1 MPAVSAGIFHGTTH
15 MPLIAEAQQHAQR
28 KVQSHAWGDVVWH
41 VWGQEHAVD
50 TTPLVLLHGGSG
62 SWTHWVRN
70 VQHLAQTRCVW
81 ALDLPGCGDSALPPL
96 VSDADSLAPY
106 VGEVLQQAFE
116 GQAVE
121 MLGFSFGGL
130 TAGLLAAE
138 HPKLFKQMI
147 MVGIPA
153 LGLFEK
159 TLPMRGMTPNM
170 DERQQ
175 RAVHRHNLMSMMF
188 AHESSASEEV
198 VDLQIYNVSRDRL
211 RKRRIARTDVLLGL
225 QDRWTCPVHGIWG
238 AKDALYKSTLER
250 VPQVLHR
257 LDSFHVVPDAG
268 HWVMFEKPDAFH
280 TLVNKLLAN

>member
-1 MPAVSAGIFHGTTH
+1 
-15 MPLIAEAQQHAQR
+15 
-28 KVQSHAWGDVVWH
+28 VQSHAWGDVVWH
-41 VWGQEHAVD
+41 VWGEEHGTSSA
-50 TTPLVLLHGGSG
+50 PLVLLHGGSG

-70 VQHLAQTRCVW
+70 VQHLALTRCVW
-81 ALDLPGCGDSALPPL
+81 VLDLPGCGDSALPPQ
-96 VSDADSLAPY
+96 VGDADTLAPY
-106 VGEVLQQAFE
+106 VGEVLHQAFE
-116 GQAVE
+116 GQAVD
-121 MLGFSFGGL
+121 LIGFSFGGL

-138 HPKLFKQMI
+138 QPGLFKQMV

-170 DERQQ
+170 DEQQQ
-175 RAVHRHNLMSMMF
+175 RAVHRHNLVSMMF

-198 VDLQIYNVSRDRL
+198 IDLQIHNVSRDRL

-225 QDRWTCPVHGIWG
+225 QNRWACPVHGIWG

-257 LDSFHVVPDAG
+257 LDSFQVVPDAG

-280 TLVNKLLAN
+280 ALVDKLLVNK

>member
-1 MPAVSAGIFHGTTH
+1 

-28 KVQSHAWGDVVWH
+28 KLQSHSWGDVVWH

-50 TTPLVLLHGGSG
+50 TIPLVLLHGGSG

-130 TAGLLAAE
+130 TAGLLAAG

-280 TLVNKLLAN
+280 RLVNKLLTN

>member
-1 MPAVSAGIFHGTTH
+1 

-28 KVQSHAWGDVVWH
+28 KVQNHAWGDVVWH

-106 VGEVLQQAFE
+106 VGEVLQQAFK

-198 VDLQIYNVSRDRL
+198 VDLQIHNVSRDRL

-250 VPQVLHR
+250 VPKVLHR

>member
-1 MPAVSAGIFHGTTH
+1 
-15 MPLIAEAQQHAQR
+15 MPLIADAQQHAQR

-41 VWGQEHAVD
+41 VWGQEHANN

-70 VQHLAQTRCVW
+70 VQHLAKTRCVW
-81 ALDLPGCGDSALPPL
+81 ALDIPGCGDSALPPQ

-106 VGEVLQQAFE
+106 VGEVLHHAFE
-116 GQAVE
+116 GQAVD
-121 MLGFSFGGL
+121 LIGFSFGGL
-130 TAGLLAAE
+130 TSGLLAAE
-138 HPKLFKQMI
+138 EPKLFKQMI

-159 TLPMRGMTPNM
+159 SLPMRGMTPNM
-170 DERQQ
+170 DALQQ
-175 RAVHRHNLMSMMF
+175 RAVHRHTLMSMMF

-198 VDLQIYNVSRDRL
+198 IDLQIHNVSRDRL

-238 AKDALYKSTLER
+238 AKDALYKDTLHR
-250 VPQVLHR
+250 VPEVLHR
-257 LDSFHVVPDAG
+257 LESFQVVADAG

-280 TLVNKLLAN
+280 QLVDKLLNS

>member
-15 MPLIAEAQQHAQR
+15 MSLIADALQHAQR

-41 VWGQEHAVD
+41 VWGQEHAAS

-70 VQHLAQTRCVW
+70 VQHLTQTRCVW
-81 ALDLPGCGDSALPPL
+81 ALDLPGCGDSDLPPL
-96 VSDADSLAPY
+96 VSDADSLAPF
-106 VGEVLQQAFE
+106 VGEVLQL
-116 GQAVE
+116 
-121 MLGFSFGGL
+121 LGFSFGGL

-138 HPKLFKQMI
+138 HPTLFKQMI

-159 TLPMRGMTPNM
+159 TLPMRGMTTSM
-170 DERQQ
+170 DEQQQ

-188 AHESSASEEV
+188 AHESSASEEII
-198 VDLQIYNVSRDRL
+198 DLQIHNVSRDRL

-225 QDRWTCPVHGIWG
+225 QDKWTCPVHGIWG
-238 AKDALYKSTLER
+238 AKDALYKATLQR
-250 VPQVLHR
+250 VPEVLHR
-257 LDSFHVVPDAG
+257 LDSFQVVPDAG
-268 HWVMFEKPDAFH
+268 HWVMFEKPEAFH
-280 TLVNKLLAN
+280 QLVDKLLEN